1 MLRMGTGWEG
11 VLSES
16 TWPRPSPRPHPGP
29 LPLLLGVLG
38 ERELCK
44 TTSFRRKP
52 ESRGDRFVAGQV
64 RRTSHLVAF

>member
-1 MLRMGTGWEG
+1 MLRMGTGWLGGCAAG
-11 VLSES
+11 VHLA
-16 TWPRPSPRPHPGP
+16 PPFPSPSPWPSPAQR
-29 LPLLLGVLG
+29 

-52 ESRGDRFVAGQV
+52 ESRGDQFVAGQV